1 MSGGTRRWTETSGQ
15 PSAESA
21 ATEEGIPV
29 SSEGGA
35 GEAVEKK
42 INGVVDVH

>member
-1 MSGGTRRWTETSGQ
+1 MSGGTRRWTQTSGEA
-15 PSAESA
+15 SADLA
-21 ATEEGIPV
+21 ATEESIPV